1 MKISYGT
8 VYAWVKKWRAK
19 MSLPRRER
27 AIEQVELEKLLAYI
41 QSQQSTNNYGL
52 LLIDLNKNVSFLSVN
67 TTPPG
72 SLKNP
77 D

>member
-1 MKISYGT
+1 
-8 VYAWVKKWRAK
+8 

-67 TTPPG
+67 TTLPG